1 MTRPVTY
8 SLITARRNFWLQ
20 FQFQSETQHQ
30 TFLIDFVEVK
40 NTSGGVKMEALSFHQ
55 QTCCTDQQCAAAA
68 GLSVCLSAAGCNPHR
83 LTALR
88 AQTFIARGRLLGIQT
103 PHQLPISAS
112 PPPRLPHDHNTSSPQ
127 PLKTPRAAAAALDRL
142 KLFFIHAAH
151 HFQSEQQRLCLNKR
165 SPLCSPAAGCI
176 CILASAHGAI
186 STNQLPRPRGAAGNL
201 GIWESC

>member
-1 MTRPVTY
+1 MHRSTVCSSSRSV
-8 SLITARRNFWLQ
+8 
-20 FQFQSETQHQ
+20 
-30 TFLIDFVEVK
+30 
-40 NTSGGVKMEALSFHQ
+40 
-55 QTCCTDQQCAAAA
+55 C
-68 GLSVCLSAAGCNPHR
+68 LSVCLSAAGCNPHR

-165 SPLCSPAAGCI
+165 SPLRSPAAGCI

-201 GIWESC
+201 GIVLIHPDTLTSFTSTCLFCSR